1 MNSKHVGPAVHRIWL
16 LMHYDYKR
24 NTDIELLPPNQ
35 LMALEHIMIHPD
47 CTQQDVADAL
57 HQTPAAIAQSMK
69 KLCSAGLVERSA
81 CPGNLRANRLR
92 VTEKGRMN
100 AENSLSMFDAEERK
114 LLNGFTPEEE
124 SQLWSYIGR
133 MLDNL
138 RDPATVSLGNRELA
152 MLVMEP
158 HDCKS
163 GSESSN

>member
-1 MNSKHVGPAVHRIWL
+1 MDSKHIGPAIHRIWL
-16 LMHYDYKR
+16 LMHFDYKR
-24 NTDIELLPPNQ
+24 KTDIELLSPNQ
-35 LMALEHIMIHPD
+35 LMALEHIMLHPD

-57 HQTPAAIAQSMK
+57 HRTPAAIAQSMK

-92 VTEKGRMN
+92 ATEKGRVN
-100 AENSLSMFDAEERK
+100 AESSLGMFEAEERK

-124 SQLWSYIGR
+124 SRLWSYIDR

-138 RDPATVSLGNRELA
+138 RDPETASLGNRELA

-158 HDCKS
+158 HDR
-163 GSESSN
+163 ESNGNENQ